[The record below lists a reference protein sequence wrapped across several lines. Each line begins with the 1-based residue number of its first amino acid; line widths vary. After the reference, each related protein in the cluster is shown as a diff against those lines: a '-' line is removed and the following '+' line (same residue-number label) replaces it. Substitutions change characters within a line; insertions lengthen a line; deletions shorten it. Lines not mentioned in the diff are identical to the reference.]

1 MKLIFTRPSIDD
13 LDGISDYLID
23 RSPSGLENVLAAL
36 DRCFDQIA
44 EGLVKGRAT
53 HREDVR
59 EVIETKYGYLIP
71 YFIEGDRAY
80 VLRVYNTRRQ
90 GLTAE
95 DIDTGVAARDDDLPG

>member
-1 MKLIFTRPSIDD
+1 MKLIFTQSSIKD
-13 LDGISDYLID
+13 LDGITDYLIE

-44 EGLVKGRAT
+44 EGLVKGRTT

-71 YFIEGDRAY
+71 YFIDGDRAY
-80 VLRVYNTRRQ
+80 VLRVYNTRQR
-90 GLTAE
+90 GLRPA
-95 DIDTGVAARDDDLPG
+95 DIDAGVDTRDDDQLG